1 MGFLLVCAFLLW
13 ALVTFLNGFHDAS
26 NAVATSV
33 QTRALT
39 PGIAIIVVAGFAAAG
54 TFLSTGL
61 GIALQD
67 QFELTL
73 APGNVGIVMSIA
85 ALASAALWA
94 LFTWWRGQP
103 TSQTHGMYGGL
114 MGALLAAITLGHMEN
129 TGVWLSLLVAILLP
143 LLVTVIAAPLLS
155 MLIMIPAAWLM
166 RYQTPDSA
174 DRIGR
179 LSQAIAT
186 AAVAFAHGLQDGQR
200 LAVFLLVMTSAA
212 GMGFDY
218 GDMLGF
224 EAITAL
230 ILGAGMVV
238 GGWRI
243 TYTLSTRLVQLD
255 PLRAGMAKVS
265 SSLLVFFGSIAFHL
279 PISSTQS
286 VTTSL
291 LGAGLTQRHVTVN
304 QRRVLDIAAYWLMT
318 PVATFLVGA
327 IFFLAASPLVG

>member
-1 MGFLLVCAFLLW
+1 MGFLLVCACLLW

-33 QTRALT
+33 RTRALT
-39 PGIAIIVVAGFAAAG
+39 PGIATIVVAGFAAAG

-61 GIALQD
+61 GIAFQD
-67 QFELTL
+67 QFELAL
-73 APGNVGIVMSIA
+73 APGPAGLMMAMA
-85 ALASAALWA
+85 ALASAAMWA

-114 MGALLAAITLGHMEN
+114 VGALVAAITMGHMEN
-129 TGVWLSLLVAILLP
+129 TGVWLTLLLAILIP
-143 LLVTVIAAPLLS
+143 LAVTVLVAPLLS
-155 MLIMIPAAWLM
+155 ILIMIPAAWLM
-166 RYQTPDSA
+166 RYQTPKSA

-179 LSQAIAT
+179 VSQAIAT

-200 LAVFLLVMTSAA
+200 LAVFLLVMTATA
-212 GMGFDY
+212 GLGFDY
-218 GDMLGF
+218 GYMHGF
-224 EAITAL
+224 EIITAV
-230 ILGAGMVV
+230 ILGAGMLV

-291 LGAGLTQRHVTVN
+291 LGAGLTQRHMTVN
-304 QRRVLDIAAYWLMT
+304 QRRAVEVAAYWLMT
-318 PVATFLVGA
+318 PVVTFLVSA
-327 IFFLAASPLVG
+327 VLYLAASPLIG